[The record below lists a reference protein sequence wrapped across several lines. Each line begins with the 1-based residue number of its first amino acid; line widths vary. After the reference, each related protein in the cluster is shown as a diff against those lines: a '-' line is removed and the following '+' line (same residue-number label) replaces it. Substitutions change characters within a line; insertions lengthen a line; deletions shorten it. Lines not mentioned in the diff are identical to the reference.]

1 MRVGPRL
8 SLNAQ
13 AHSLNVAARLYVPFL
28 GSKNEVNRLV
38 VICLAGA
45 LVLAIIAIA
54 VAITFSFAS

>member
-1 MRVGPRL
+1 
-8 SLNAQ
+8 
-13 AHSLNVAARLYVPFL
+13 LNVAARLYVPFL